1 IKINRRHMFV
11 FCDYVASGR
20 SLQFIEEYILRE
32 VLPCYGNTH
41 STTNITALQTTLFR
55 QEAREII
62 KNGVN
67 ASEDDAVIFA
77 GQGCTGAIRKL
88 INALDL
94 KDPPIVFT

>member
-1 IKINRRHMFV
+1 MNDDKKTYSFVTNPRR
-11 FCDYVASGR
+11 
-20 SLQFIEEYILRE
+20 
-32 VLPCYGNTH
+32 
-41 STTNITALQTTLFR
+41 LFTCR

-88 INALDL
+88 ISALDL
-94 KDPPIVFT
+94 KDPPIVFTSTSEHQDNLQIWEEIGAKVSVID